1 MASGGGVEEVSNKQV
16 ILKDYVS
23 GFPKESDMY
32 LNTSGTIKLKV
43 PEGSDAILVKNLYL
57 SCDPYMRPRMR
68 QPIPGNESYI
78 EPFKPG
84 SVGRKC
90 KYFQWVDDEICLRG
104 KVLILEQRQTIL
116 RLEAEVSTCKKMEK
130 CLTVSLIFGI
140 ADVWDLPLCDF
151 SFGGLDGWVRWCMQG

>member
-43 PEGSDAILVKNLYL
+43 PEGSNAILVKNMYL

-68 QPIPGNESYI
+68 QPIPGNESYVA
-78 EPFKPG
+78 PFKPG
-84 SVGRKC
+84 SVSGSHLF
-90 KYFQWVDDEICLRG
+90 YFL
-104 KVLILEQRQTIL
+104 
-116 RLEAEVSTCKKMEK
+116 
-130 CLTVSLIFGI
+130 FF
-140 ADVWDLPLCDF
+140 F
-151 SFGGLDGWVRWCMQG
+151 SFFGGVT

>member
-43 PEGSDAILVKNLYL
+43 PEGSNAILVKNMYL

-68 QPIPGNESYI
+68 QPIPGNESYV

-84 SVGRKC
+84 SVSGSHLF
-90 KYFQWVDDEICLRG
+90 YFLFI
-104 KVLILEQRQTIL
+104 
-116 RLEAEVSTCKKMEK
+116 
-130 CLTVSLIFGI
+130 
-140 ADVWDLPLCDF
+140 F
-151 SFGGLDGWVRWCMQG
+151 SFFGGVTWFIECL

>member
-1 MASGGGVEEVSNKQV
+1 MGNSIEREREREGLRFAAMASGGDVEEVSNKQV

-43 PEGSDAILVKNLYL
+43 PEGSNAILVKNLYL

-68 QPIPGNESYI
+68 QPIPGNETYV

-84 SVGRKC
+84 SPIAGYGVA
-90 KYFQWVDDEICLRG
+90 
-104 KVLILEQRQTIL
+104 KV
-116 RLEAEVSTCKKMEK
+116 
-130 CLTVSLIFGI
+130 
-140 ADVWDLPLCDF
+140 
-151 SFGGLDGWVRWCMQG
+151 